1 MDDLVGR
8 TLGRYQVTVLVGR
21 GGMATV
27 YRGADPVLDRTV
39 AIKVMH
45 SHLAADPTFVSRFRH
60 EAQAVAALRH
70 PNIVKVFDFGNEG
83 ESYYMVMEFIDGPT
97 LAALMQ
103 AGAAASS
110 TKAPGPSGEPHSG
123 LSTGEILRL
132 FPPLCSAIDYAT
144 AHGMVHRDIKPANI
158 LLTGEGEPVLADYGI
173 AKIMG
178 ATSYTVSGVVMG
190 SAHYMSPE
198 QVQGFPVDH
207 RTDIYSLGVVLFEA
221 LAGRVPY
228 DADTTASILAQHLSA
243 PVPPARS
250 INPQLPGE
258 IQAVLERA
266 LAKEPERRYQRG
278 GDLAAALQTALA
290 PLPAT
295 IYEPIPGPGAALAQT
310 VVEGPGVPYAGSGRP
325 AVPTAATAPPLTEA
339 PPLTQVPLVTPAPQ
353 AAPGSPG
360 SPGFSPTRV
369 ERVAPEAPAP
379 VTWEQPG
386 FAIPSRGTSRRW
398 WLIAAAAVVVIAI
411 IAVVA
416 VLATR
421 SGEQST
427 ESTVTT
433 TDGTVASD
441 STTGPEDRSTTT
453 TLAVEVAQLIE
464 DGDALVESGKLDEG
478 IAMYEEALR
487 ESPDSDLGRTRLG
500 IAYYLH
506 GGYSTE
512 MTAQQLELATQKN
525 PESAEAW
532 AFLGLA
538 WLSAAYSRK
547 SGDLASAEEAC
558 RTAVELDPE
567 SGLAHASLGRV
578 LAASDRQEEALTE
591 MQTALDLDPQ
601 DPWVQESAG
610 WINAVHGDW
619 ETAVPYYETAVTYR
633 PNWASFLSLLG
644 ESLWQTGHYDE
655 ALEYYETELDLGQ
668 GYEASAYQDIGLTL
682 WHKGDSP
689 GAIESLKEALALD
702 ENDDYTH
709 WALGAIW
716 DEMEDY
722 EAALPHLQRAAALV
736 PDNAGY
742 QEWLGDCLYYLGR
755 YEEARVA
762 IDKALELEPDRE
774 GAQRLSGY
782 LADEGY

>member
-8 TLGRYQVTVLVGR
+8 TLGRYQVTALVGR
-21 GGMATV
+21 GGMAAV
-27 YRGADPVLDRTV
+27 YRGVDPVLDRTV

-45 SHLAADPTFVSRFRH
+45 SHLAADPAFVSRFRH

-97 LAALMQ
+97 LAALLQ

-110 TKAPGPSGEPHSG
+110 TKAPSPSGEPHGG
-123 LSTGEILRL
+123 LSTGEILHL

-144 AHGMVHRDIKPANI
+144 AHGMVHRDVKPANI
-158 LLTGEGEPVLADYGI
+158 LLTGEGEPILTDYGI

-243 PVPPARS
+243 PVPPACS

-266 LAKEPERRYQRG
+266 LAKEPERRYQRA

-290 PLPAT
+290 PVPAT
-295 IYEPIPGPGAALAQT
+295 IYEPVPGSGAALAQT
-310 VVEGPGVPYAGSGRP
+310 VVEAPGVPYPAG
-325 AVPTAATAPPLTEA
+325 AQA
-339 PPLTQVPLVTPAPQ
+339 APQ
-353 AAPGSPG
+353 AAPAPSEPPG
-360 SPGFSPTRV
+360 SAPTRV
-369 ERVAPEAPAP
+369 ERVPSAAVPP
-379 VTWEQPG
+379 VPPPWEQPG
-386 FAIPSRGTSRRW
+386 FAIPSQRTSRRW
-398 WLIAAAAVVVIAI
+398 WLIAAAAVVVIAVV
-411 IAVVA
+411 AAVA
-416 VLATR
+416 VLAMR
-421 SGEQST
+421 SGEETT
-427 ESTVTT
+427 ESTVST
-433 TDGTVASD
+433 TDVTATSD
-441 STTGPEDRSTTT
+441 STTGPDGSSTTT
-453 TLAVEVAQLIE
+453 TLSAQAAQLIE
-464 DGDALVESGKLDEG
+464 EGDALVESGKLDEG
-478 IAMYEEALR
+478 IAKYEEALR

-506 GGYSTE
+506 GDYSTE

-525 PESAEAW
+525 PESADAW

-547 SGDLASAEEAC
+547 SDDLASAEKAC
-558 RTAVELDPE
+558 RTALELDPE
-567 SGLAHASLGRV
+567 SAVAHAFLGRV

-619 ETAVPYYETAVTYR
+619 EAAVPYYETAVTYR

-644 ESLWQTGHYDE
+644 ESLWQTGQYDE
-655 ALEYYETELDLGQ
+655 ALEYYETELGLGQ

-689 GAIESLKEALALD
+689 GAIESLKKALELD

-722 EAALPHLQRAAALV
+722 EAALPHLQRAVALV

-762 IDKALELEPDRE
+762 VDKALELDPDRE
-774 GAQRLSGY
+774 GAKRLSGY
-782 LADEGY
+782 LAEEGY